1 MLVLTLAFVPIR
13 SRLVG
18 GTRKITVEIAD
29 ELLDRALEATGKGV
43 TETVRRGLT
52 LVAAGAA
59 YDDLRKLRGKVR
71 IGIDLAT
78 LREDR

>member
-1 MLVLTLAFVPIR
+1 MLVYFSAM
-13 SRLVG
+13 SDN
-18 GTRKITVEIAD
+18 RKITVEIAGD
-29 ELLDRALEATGKGV
+29 LLDRALEATGKGV

-52 LVAAGAA
+52 LVAASGA

-71 IGIDLAT
+71 LGIDLAA

>member
-1 MLVLTLAFVPIR
+1 M
-13 SRLVG
+13 S
-18 GTRKITVEIAD
+18 GTRKITVEIAE

-52 LVAAGAA
+52 LVAAGSA
-59 YDDLRKLRGKVR
+59 YDELRQLRGKVR
-71 IGIDLAT
+71 FGIDLAA